1 MSIDVYSEALEREER
16 ETERERETE
25 LHKAIPRGIHIL
37 RSRYMYTHNNS
48 VTLCSRILIHF
59 LKCYYIWLKL
69 VSIFTGERERD
80 RQSYIK
86 PSLEGFTY

>member
-1 MSIDVYSEALEREER
+1 MSIDVYIEALERDR
-16 ETERERETE
+16 ERERETE

-59 LKCYYIWLKL
+59 LKGYYIWLKL
-69 VSIFTGERERD
+69 VSILTGSCNSIIEMIE
-80 RQSYIK
+80 QK
-86 PSLEGFTY
+86 C